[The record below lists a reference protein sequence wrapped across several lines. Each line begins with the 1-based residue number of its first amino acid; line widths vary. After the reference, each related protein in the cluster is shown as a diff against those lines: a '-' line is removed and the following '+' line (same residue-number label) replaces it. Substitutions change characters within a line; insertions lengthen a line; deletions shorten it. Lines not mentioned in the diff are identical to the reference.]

1 MKKPKTATNEFPSTY
16 IEPVKYSRFD
26 FENQFMNCWSI
37 VDDLRSTLGHS
48 NQDELVEAIITLYS
62 HKFDKCFSTFEEL
75 LRTKQI
81 WNFSLDSR
89 SQKPYNNNMNSRNKR
104 KFRIWDSNSI
114 FQGYERAIQIAA
126 RIEETCSQNNSPQD
140 LPMSLVPTDVLYD
153 LMICYHAMYNK
164 LLDESLIQN
173 GYPKTTT
180 TKH

>member
-1 MKKPKTATNEFPSTY
+1 
-16 IEPVKYSRFD
+16 V
-26 FENQFMNCWSI
+26 
-37 VDDLRSTLGHS
+37 
-48 NQDELVEAIITLYS
+48 LYA
-62 HKFDKCFSTFEEL
+62 HKFEKCFNTFEEM
-75 LRTKQI
+75 LRAKQI
-81 WNFSLDSR
+81 WNFSLDST

-114 FQGYERAIQIAA
+114 FQGYERAIQICA
-126 RIEETCSQNNSPQD
+126 RIEEACSQNNSPEN

-173 GYPKTTT
+173 GYPKTNS